1 MSNNPNQ
8 KNISLNLRNIQTLIE
23 QNKFKD
29 LEILLTK
36 GTLSPMDLKS
46 TFFLLVN
53 KIDKLQTGYFCK
65 ILEILLKK
73 KLNVDTPIVYS
84 SKEIQIMEANRITL
98 LMLAIMRKDMGLTK
112 YLLSKEANPNIK
124 DSADRNAMVYSIL
137 YNNDDSHWILS
148 MLINSNG
155 DVNSRIKFQREGGTV
170 EEHSLFTLACSKGLV
185 NIARVLMENSAY
197 VNFKSHPS
205 ENTGLH
211 IAVENENINLVKL
224 LLFYNDTSSEI
235 GLDYKNAQQLTAYDI
250 AKEKKGEILQCF
262 LNYFNGNYD
271 TGIGA
276 KSQKK
281 MYKEIQGQ
289 EQFNNNMQRNMNNV
303 QGNPNKYYQTYQNYP
318 MQGENIKNNYM
329 NNTQNMNNPNIKYNR
344 QNQIQSQIQ
353 QQPQNQNEYLT
364 KEEESYLEVNKD
376 KLNEIQERMNSD
388 LFPKPQFESNH
399 LEIPVNFQS
408 NQQNVKKSPG
418 KPKLNNFISK
428 SYF

>member
-185 NIARVLMENSAY
+185 NIVRVLMENSAY